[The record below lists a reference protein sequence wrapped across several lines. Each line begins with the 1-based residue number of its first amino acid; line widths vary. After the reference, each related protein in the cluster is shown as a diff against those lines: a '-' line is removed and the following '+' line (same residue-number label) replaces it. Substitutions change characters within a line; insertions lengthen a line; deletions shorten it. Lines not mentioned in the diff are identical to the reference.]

1 MGINSSLTTLFS
13 HNRWANLR
21 LLDLCA
27 GLSDEQLDST
37 AIGTYGSIRDTLQHI
52 ITAERSYL
60 ARLTG
65 GQPYR
70 RAADAPPLTP
80 AELRAWA
87 EASGA
92 GLIDCA
98 PTVGSDETFQ
108 VTWDDETYT
117 LPKTMLL
124 TQAINHA
131 TEHRSQIMAILTGLG
146 IQPPDLDGWTF
157 ALEADA

>member
-1 MGINSSLTTLFS
+1 MHDATLTALFD
-13 HNRWANLR
+13 HNRWATLR
-21 LLDLCA
+21 LIDVCS
-27 GLSDEQLDST
+27 GLTDEQLDST
-37 AIGTYGSIRDTLQHI
+37 AIGTYGSIHDTLQHI
-52 ITAERSYL
+52 VTAEKSYL

-70 RAADAPPLTP
+70 RAADAPPLTL
-80 AELRAWA
+80 AEMRAWA
-87 EASGA
+87 EVSGA